1 MKAYIDT
8 SSLSW
13 WQVSCR
19 PNIFAKTKHIQS
31 LGEPFLGGG
40 SFTIEWTKR
49 YPNTAV
55 WVSDLYEPLVNFWQH
70 VQTDGKRLRNELV
83 QLKYRHPEPSS
94 AKELFL
100 ESKDYLATGDNNFHS
115 SCIILCN

>member
-1 MKAYIDT
+1 MLSKSSFAYIRED
-8 SSLSW
+8 
-13 WQVSCR
+13 
-19 PNIFAKTKHIQS
+19 KTYTEFR
-31 LGEPFLGGG
+31 EPFLGGG
-40 SFTIEWTKR
+40 SFAIEWTKR
-49 YPNTAV
+49 YPDTAV

-100 ESKDYLATGDNNFHS
+100 SLRTIWQRVITIFIF
-115 SCIILCN
+115 CIILCN